1 MSFYSIIYLLCLII
15 IISLYWD
22 LKVEINLLNFL
33 AIILLWFWF
42 FLIYLNFINLID
54 FYIKKTNYLKLWD
67 FKNKYFDDNYY
78 LKNKNIKKP

>member
-1 MSFYSIIYLLCLII
+1 MILI
-15 IISLYWD
+15 
-22 LKVEINLLNFL
+22 
-33 AIILLWFWF
+33 